1 MNAAQP
7 PPKAADSDRA
17 HRNSPLTLT
26 EIPRRCGSAKRGG
39 SPSTLVVSD
48 HAPAVRG
55 RPGAHDHTGGRRG
68 YPRASPAG
76 LDDHR
81 DRPPRRQGPQ
91 DGPDYLNGK
100 REPGVRQRAVASV
113 GHHLVRRTSGFGLR
127 GVVSDVDSGDPGPP
141 PATGLRRLRPGHGAG
156 ERDHPA
162 PIYSMI
168 FRRIN
173 GTARLSRRR
182 TTSRACESAP
192 I

>member
-1 MNAAQP
+1 MITRE
-7 PPKAADSDRA
+7 DDVD
-17 HRNSPLTLT
+17 
-26 EIPRRCGSAKRGG
+26 I
-39 SPSTLVVSD
+39 
-48 HAPAVRG
+48 HA
-55 RPGAHDHTGGRRG
+55 
-68 YPRASPAG
+68 
-76 LDDHR
+76 L
-81 DRPPRRQGPQ
+81 RRQGWTITAIARHVGR
-91 DGPDYLNGK
+91 DRKTVRDYLNGK

-182 TTSRACESAP
+182 TTSPSL
-192 I
+192 